1 MAEMF
6 GGYIILLYILGFIA
20 VIIILIYLLVRR
32 VEEKDNETFEKRKN

>member
-1 MAEMF
+1 MAKLF
-6 GGYIILLYILGFIA
+6 GGFIILLYILGFIA